1 MKKKILVIDDDATI
15 RFLLEK
21 ILDQKYEV
29 ELKGDGFEALDW
41 LNAGNNPDLIIVD
54 MEMPNINGKVLL
66 RRIKFSPK
74 FRFVPIIVIS
84 ATENKTIK
92 NNFIKLGAAD
102 YIVKPFMDIDL
113 LERIENAL
121 NEAKTQ

>member
-15 RFLLEK
+15 RFLLDK
-21 ILDQKYEV
+21 ILDEKYEV

-41 LNAGNNPDLIIVD
+41 LNAGNIPDLIIVD
-54 MEMPNINGKVLL
+54 MEMPDINGKVLL
-66 RRIKFSPK
+66 RRIKFSPQ

-84 ATENKTIK
+84 GTESKSIK

-102 YIVKPFMDIDL
+102 YIVKPFMNVDL

-121 NEAKTQ
+121 NAAKTQ